1 MGGFLSNVLAYKLRP
16 SWWRLKKE
24 KRTKV
29 IHDLKTILNEIHD
42 IANQDIKAE
51 IYSSLRPDSSMIFWL
66 LMKDSYGLNSVR
78 AKLEKVLGSYA
89 SLKYGFLSIYD
100 ANKPKDSSGKEYF
113 VAYPISKSPEWY
125 LLPKE
130 KRSEIMAEHIKLA
143 TSDINNKGINSYTTI
158 SFGIDD
164 NEFVVLYELNSIPD
178 WVAVTKNLR
187 EAEARK
193 WITNEKPIL
202 VGSKSNFAEFL
213 I

>member
-1 MGGFLSNVLAYKLRP
+1 MADLLSNVLAYKFSP
-16 SWWRLKKE
+16 SWWRLEKE
-24 KRTKV
+24 KRTK
-29 IHDLKTILNEIHD
+29 IIYDLKIILNEIHQID
-42 IANQDIKAE
+42 NQDTKAE
-51 IYSSLRPDSSMIFWL
+51 IYSSLRADSSIIFWL
-66 LMKDSYGLNSVR
+66 LIKDSSGLNAAR
-78 AKLEKVLGSYA
+78 AKLEKVLGSYT
-89 SLKYGFLSIYD
+89 SLKHGFLSIYD
-100 ANKPKDSSGKEYF
+100 AKKPKDSSGKDYF

-164 NEFVVLYELNSIPD
+164 NEFVVLYELNSLSD

-202 VGSKSNFAEFL
+202 VGNKSNLAEFL